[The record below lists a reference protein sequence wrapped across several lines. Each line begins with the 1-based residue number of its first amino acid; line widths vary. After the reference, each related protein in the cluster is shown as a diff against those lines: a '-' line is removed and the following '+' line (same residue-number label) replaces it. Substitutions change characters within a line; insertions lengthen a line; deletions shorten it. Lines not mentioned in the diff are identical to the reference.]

1 VTAPGEAVVRNMSNR
16 TSMTVERTAR
26 ARFTPR
32 ICSAKFERQ
41 LNYLI
46 AKAEELEKRIKS
58 CRNPKTKELLEAH
71 YGIVGRSM
79 LELLE

>member
-1 VTAPGEAVVRNMSNR
+1 MPRAIK
-16 TSMTVERTAR
+16 TAR
-26 ARFTPR
+26 TRQTRKGALASGN
-32 ICSAKFERQ
+32 CSAKFERQ

-58 CRNPKTKELLEAH
+58 CRDPHYKELLEGY

-79 LELLE
+79 LELLV